1 VAEYRSPRFG
11 TAAAATTPARL
22 REQFDNVLWRE
33 LPDGGIEVA
42 ARRKDHLERVRVNEE
57 GGVSHVA
64 TVALPSKRRQR
75 HKLLESH
82 LGRREE
88 WHEPTDL
95 KGWTPRTS
103 AQLAAVEEIADEHGG
118 LALVRDVGAATIE
131 VCAPCRGALDYYV
144 IHGDGT
150 AERRPNPSR
159 RQQRWPRRLM
169 IAGSLALFLGFT
181 ALGSAFGNV
190 AHWLGMALG
199 VTAVAWL
206 WQQTAEARLQR
217 RDPTWIEIRTFIDDS
232 D

>member
-57 GGVSHVA
+57 GSVSHVA
-64 TVALPSKRRQR
+64 TVGLPSKRRQR

-103 AQLAAVEEIADEHGG
+103 AQLAAVEEIADKHGG
-118 LALVRDVGAATIE
+118 LALDCYI
-131 VCAPCRGALDYYV
+131 

-150 AERRPNPSR
+150 AEERPNPSR
-159 RQQRWPRRLM
+159 RRQRWLRRLM
-169 IAGSLALFLGFT
+169 IAGSLALFFGFT

-190 AHWLGMALG
+190 AQWLGMALG

-206 WQQTAEARLQR
+206 WQQTPEARLQR